1 MANEKNLKKFKKGD
15 VSHEE
20 AVRRGSLGGKA
31 RAKKIK
37 ERKTL
42 KEMLEILLDKE
53 ITNNKGET
61 ATTLEAISVSLIKKA
76 MSGDVRAFEVLRD
89 TIGQKPTD
97 KVEQTNTNININDEK
112 IINNVLDKIK
122 EI

>member
-31 RAKKIK
+31 RAKNIK
-37 ERKTL
+37 KRKTL

-89 TIGQKPTD
+89 TIGQKPKD
-97 KVEQTNTNININDEK
+97 VIEQTNTNIEVNDPKLINSVIGK
-112 IINNVLDKIK
+112 LK
-122 EI
+122 EL

>member
-37 ERKTL
+37 EQIHK
-42 KEMLEILLDKE
+42 
-53 ITNNKGET
+53 
-61 ATTLEAISVSLIKKA
+61 
-76 MSGDVRAFEVLRD
+76 
-89 TIGQKPTD
+89 
-97 KVEQTNTNININDEK
+97 TNIKVITLHLK
-112 IINNVLDKIK
+112 MLH
-122 EI
+122 